1 MFVTGNNLFYNFLLK
16 TDCLAAPEQSF
27 PFYPLV
33 CLITF
38 GIRLFKNFNSFALY
52 FCFSLGFTSRARQDR
67 FTLENFGHVTGE
79 SEPLGS
85 LKTKQNQKMRCLM
98 ITKILQSYT
107 KYKNNNNNNKKQKQK
122 QKSKLV
128 ATLFPRGLH
137 FLKRKSA
144 RSFAVY
150 YLLQF

>member
-1 MFVTGNNLFYNFLLK
+1 
-16 TDCLAAPEQSF
+16 
-27 PFYPLV
+27 
-33 CLITF
+33 
-38 GIRLFKNFNSFALY
+38 
-52 FCFSLGFTSRARQDR
+52 
-67 FTLENFGHVTGE
+67 
-79 SEPLGS
+79 
-85 LKTKQNQKMRCLM
+85 M

-107 KYKNNNNNNKKQKQK
+107 KYKNNNNNNNKKQKQK

-144 RSFAVY
+144 RSFTVY

>member
-1 MFVTGNNLFYNFLLK
+1 
-16 TDCLAAPEQSF
+16 
-27 PFYPLV
+27 
-33 CLITF
+33 
-38 GIRLFKNFNSFALY
+38 
-52 FCFSLGFTSRARQDR
+52 
-67 FTLENFGHVTGE
+67 
-79 SEPLGS
+79 
-85 LKTKQNQKMRCLM
+85 M

-107 KYKNNNNNNKKQKQK
+107 KYKNNNNKKQKQK

>member
-1 MFVTGNNLFYNFLLK
+1 
-16 TDCLAAPEQSF
+16 
-27 PFYPLV
+27 
-33 CLITF
+33 
-38 GIRLFKNFNSFALY
+38 
-52 FCFSLGFTSRARQDR
+52 
-67 FTLENFGHVTGE
+67 
-79 SEPLGS
+79 
-85 LKTKQNQKMRCLM
+85 MRSLM

-128 ATLFPRGLH
+128 GTLFPRGLH

>member
-1 MFVTGNNLFYNFLLK
+1 
-16 TDCLAAPEQSF
+16 
-27 PFYPLV
+27 
-33 CLITF
+33 
-38 GIRLFKNFNSFALY
+38 
-52 FCFSLGFTSRARQDR
+52 
-67 FTLENFGHVTGE
+67 
-79 SEPLGS
+79 
-85 LKTKQNQKMRCLM
+85 MRSLM

-107 KYKNNNNNNKKQKQK
+107 KYKNNNNNNKKQK

>member
-1 MFVTGNNLFYNFLLK
+1 
-16 TDCLAAPEQSF
+16 
-27 PFYPLV
+27 
-33 CLITF
+33 
-38 GIRLFKNFNSFALY
+38 
-52 FCFSLGFTSRARQDR
+52 
-67 FTLENFGHVTGE
+67 
-79 SEPLGS
+79 
-85 LKTKQNQKMRCLM
+85 M

-107 KYKNNNNNNKKQKQK
+107 KYKNNNNNNKKQK

>member
-1 MFVTGNNLFYNFLLK
+1 
-16 TDCLAAPEQSF
+16 
-27 PFYPLV
+27 
-33 CLITF
+33 
-38 GIRLFKNFNSFALY
+38 
-52 FCFSLGFTSRARQDR
+52 
-67 FTLENFGHVTGE
+67 
-79 SEPLGS
+79 
-85 LKTKQNQKMRCLM
+85 MRSLM

-107 KYKNNNNNNKKQKQK
+107 KYKNNNNNNNKKQKQK

-128 ATLFPRGLH
+128 GTLFPRGLH

>member
-1 MFVTGNNLFYNFLLK
+1 
-16 TDCLAAPEQSF
+16 
-27 PFYPLV
+27 
-33 CLITF
+33 
-38 GIRLFKNFNSFALY
+38 
-52 FCFSLGFTSRARQDR
+52 
-67 FTLENFGHVTGE
+67 
-79 SEPLGS
+79 
-85 LKTKQNQKMRCLM
+85 MRSLM

-150 YLLQF
+150 FLLQF

>member
-1 MFVTGNNLFYNFLLK
+1 
-16 TDCLAAPEQSF
+16 
-27 PFYPLV
+27 
-33 CLITF
+33 
-38 GIRLFKNFNSFALY
+38 
-52 FCFSLGFTSRARQDR
+52 
-67 FTLENFGHVTGE
+67 
-79 SEPLGS
+79 
-85 LKTKQNQKMRCLM
+85 MRSLM

-107 KYKNNNNNNKKQKQK
+107 KYKNNNKKQKQKQK

-128 ATLFPRGLH
+128 ATLCPRGLH

>member
-1 MFVTGNNLFYNFLLK
+1 
-16 TDCLAAPEQSF
+16 
-27 PFYPLV
+27 
-33 CLITF
+33 
-38 GIRLFKNFNSFALY
+38 
-52 FCFSLGFTSRARQDR
+52 
-67 FTLENFGHVTGE
+67 
-79 SEPLGS
+79 
-85 LKTKQNQKMRCLM
+85 MRSLM

-107 KYKNNNNNNKKQKQK
+107 KYKNNNNNNKKQKQKQK

>member
-1 MFVTGNNLFYNFLLK
+1 
-16 TDCLAAPEQSF
+16 
-27 PFYPLV
+27 
-33 CLITF
+33 
-38 GIRLFKNFNSFALY
+38 
-52 FCFSLGFTSRARQDR
+52 
-67 FTLENFGHVTGE
+67 
-79 SEPLGS
+79 
-85 LKTKQNQKMRCLM
+85 M

-107 KYKNNNNNNKKQKQK
+107 KYKNNNNNNKKQKQKQK

>member
-1 MFVTGNNLFYNFLLK
+1 
-16 TDCLAAPEQSF
+16 
-27 PFYPLV
+27 
-33 CLITF
+33 
-38 GIRLFKNFNSFALY
+38 
-52 FCFSLGFTSRARQDR
+52 
-67 FTLENFGHVTGE
+67 
-79 SEPLGS
+79 
-85 LKTKQNQKMRCLM
+85 M

-107 KYKNNNNNNKKQKQK
+107 KYKNNNNNNNKKQKQK

-128 ATLFPRGLH
+128 GTLFPRGLH

>member
-1 MFVTGNNLFYNFLLK
+1 
-16 TDCLAAPEQSF
+16 
-27 PFYPLV
+27 
-33 CLITF
+33 
-38 GIRLFKNFNSFALY
+38 
-52 FCFSLGFTSRARQDR
+52 
-67 FTLENFGHVTGE
+67 
-79 SEPLGS
+79 
-85 LKTKQNQKMRCLM
+85 M

-107 KYKNNNNNNKKQKQK
+107 KYKNNNKKQKQKQK

-137 FLKRKSA
+137 FLKHKSA

>member
-1 MFVTGNNLFYNFLLK
+1 
-16 TDCLAAPEQSF
+16 
-27 PFYPLV
+27 
-33 CLITF
+33 
-38 GIRLFKNFNSFALY
+38 
-52 FCFSLGFTSRARQDR
+52 
-67 FTLENFGHVTGE
+67 
-79 SEPLGS
+79 
-85 LKTKQNQKMRCLM
+85 M

-107 KYKNNNNNNKKQKQK
+107 KYKNNNNNNKKQTKKKQK